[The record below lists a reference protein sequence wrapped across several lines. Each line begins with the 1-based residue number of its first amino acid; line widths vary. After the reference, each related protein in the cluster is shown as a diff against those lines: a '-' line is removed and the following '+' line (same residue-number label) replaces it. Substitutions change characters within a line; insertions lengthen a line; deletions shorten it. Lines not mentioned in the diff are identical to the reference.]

1 MAKYLKSPLLNYDV
15 LATAARQPGIY
26 SLGRRASSYS
36 RVQYTHRD
44 DARRHDSSQGVKPTN
59 DHDHDSP
66 SLEVAYICQKYA
78 EKYAAYIWHMHRMFC
93 QILHFLPRKLSHTLR
108 QLSAINQHP

>member
-36 RVQYTHRD
+36 RVQHTYRD
-44 DARRHDSSQGVKPTN
+44 DACRHDSSQGVKEDLGNMQHQPRAWNQQT
-59 DHDHDSP
+59 
-66 SLEVAYICQKYA
+66 EAYTY
-78 EKYAAYIWHMHRMFC
+78 
-93 QILHFLPRKLSHTLR
+93 
-108 QLSAINQHP
+108 